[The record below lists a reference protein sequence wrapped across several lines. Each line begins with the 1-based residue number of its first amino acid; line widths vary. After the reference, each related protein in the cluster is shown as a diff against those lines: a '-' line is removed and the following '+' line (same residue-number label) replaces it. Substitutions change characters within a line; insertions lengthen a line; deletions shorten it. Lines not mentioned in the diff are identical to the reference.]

1 MIYASEYNIS
11 TGSLS
16 HILEQ
21 LQNKI
26 GVFKANNLRKLI
38 PAASIN
44 IKKKALL
51 NVEDFYKKYAKPH
64 CNLRLTVYLTII
76 YYLKDRS
83 VKLLSVEYM
92 STDWYQLYTLNSSVN
107 SPINN
112 KITKIINYF

>member
-1 MIYASEYNIS
+1 MWKIFTRNM
-11 TGSLS
+11 
-16 HILEQ
+16 
-21 LQNKI
+21 QN
-26 GVFKANNLRKLI
+26 LI
-38 PAASIN
+38 AM
-44 IKKKALL
+44 
-51 NVEDFYKKYAKPH
+51 
-64 CNLRLTVYLTII
+64 LRLTVYLTII